1 MIFRPIGKTG
11 MKASIIGLGTEYLD
25 NRPYEVSEEVIDAAL
40 ESGVNIFDLFMP
52 GTAVRENISRALKG
66 RRDQVLL
73 QGHIGSIETNG
84 QYDRTR
90 DVPTCRKYFDDL
102 QRILKTDYIDIGM
115 MFFIDT
121 EEDFKGVFETDYI
134 SYVQQL
140 KQDGRIRAIGA
151 SSHNPEIAAKVVNTG
166 TIELLM
172 FSVNLAFDMLPSDI
186 YALSFMEDDFGHIR
200 LDGINPARA
209 RLYELCESKGVA
221 ITTMKTLGAGRL
233 LSKDLTPFDQV
244 LTVGQCIHYALT
256 RPAVVSSLIGCKSRS
271 EVLEAVNYL
280 NLTEEQRDYSSA
292 LKSLRG
298 TLNGKCA
305 YCNHCLPCPSQIDI
319 AATTRLL
326 DIASLDGIVTPKLRE
341 QYDALPRK
349 ASECIA
355 CGSCESK
362 CPFSVRVI
370 ENMNRAAALFE

>member
-1 MIFRPIGKTG
+1 MIFRQVGKTG

-40 ESGVNIFDLFMP
+40 ESGINIFDVFMP

-66 RRDQVLL
+66 RRNQVLL
-73 QGHIGSIETNG
+73 QGHIGSVETNG

-121 EEDFKGVFETDYI
+121 EEDFKGVFETGYI

-151 SSHNPEIAAKVVNTG
+151 SSHDPDMAERIVNTG

-172 FSVNLAFDMLPSDI
+172 FSVNLAFDMFPTDL
-186 YALSFMEDDFGHIR
+186 YALSFLENKIDSIR
-200 LDGINPARA
+200 LKGINPVRA
-209 RLYELCESKGVA
+209 RLYELCESKGIA
-221 ITTMKTLGAGRL
+221 ITTMKTFGAGKL
-233 LSKDLTPFDQV
+233 LSKDFTPFEQA
-244 LTVGQCIHYALT
+244 LTAGQCIHYALS
-256 RPAVVSSLIGCKSRS
+256 RPAVVSSLIGCKSRD

-292 LKSLRG
+292 LKGLKG
-298 TLNGKCA
+298 TLSEKCA

-326 DIASLDGIVTPKLRE
+326 DIASLDGTVTTQLRE

-370 ENMNRAAALFE
+370 ENMSKAAALFE

>member
-25 NRPYEVSEEVIDAAL
+25 KRPYEVSEEVIDTAL
-40 ESGVNIFDLFMP
+40 ESGINIFDVFMP

-66 RRDQVLL
+66 RRNQVLL

-121 EEDFKGVFETDYI
+121 EEDFKGAFETGYI

-151 SSHNPEIAAKVVNTG
+151 SCHDPEMAARIVNTG

-172 FSVNLAFDMLPSDI
+172 FSVNLAFDMLPTDL
-186 YALSFMEDDFGHIR
+186 YALSFLEDKIDHTR
-200 LDGINPARA
+200 LKGINPVRA
-209 RLYELCESKGVA
+209 RLYELCESKGIA

-233 LSKDLTPFDQV
+233 LSKDFTPFSHA
-244 LTVGQCIHYALT
+244 LTVGQCIHYALS
-256 RPAVVSSLIGCKSRS
+256 RPAVVSTLIGCKSRG

-292 LKSLRG
+292 LKNLKG
-298 TLNGKCA
+298 TLSGKCA

-326 DIASLDGIVTPKLRE
+326 DIASLDGTVTTQLQE
-341 QYDALPRK
+341 QYDSLPHK

-362 CPFSVRVI
+362 CPFSVKVI
-370 ENMNRAAALFE
+370 ENMGKAAALFE